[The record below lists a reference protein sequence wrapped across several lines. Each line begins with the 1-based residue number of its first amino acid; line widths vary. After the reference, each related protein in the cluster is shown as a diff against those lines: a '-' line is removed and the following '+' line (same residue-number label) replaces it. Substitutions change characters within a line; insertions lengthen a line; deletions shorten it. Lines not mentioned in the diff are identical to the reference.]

1 MESVK
6 EESWLVPFF
15 RENCMRFVKNMKG
28 GKSMELIIGLAI
40 LSFLF
45 WLGWKFTGAL
55 LGIVIWL
62 LIRLPIGLILLVL
75 GIALC
80 CTIIGIPLGKIVC
93 GWGSDILIPG

>member
-1 MESVK
+1 
-6 EESWLVPFF
+6 
-15 RENCMRFVKNMKG
+15 
-28 GKSMELIIGLAI
+28 MELIIGLAI

-62 LIRLPIGLILLVL
+62 FIRLPIGLILLVL
-75 GIALC
+75 GIAFC